1 MLCLLSFIMLCF
13 CFCFLKAQATN
24 TTETYSLPGFYK
36 YDGRKLWL
44 NDQPVSEHGH
54 LYTSLI
60 LLSTSSFCQQQ
71 LFFSNILAQII
82 KKVVPYYV
90 FEIIFV
96 VTIYQKSH
104 FWILNFFQ
112 IFSSF
117 LFRIKLLLIL
127 SNLQVLPKRAM
138 HWLKYDYM
146 SFNISS
152 DKNPVKIENIT
163 PTNLSKI

>member
-1 MLCLLSFIMLCF
+1 
-13 CFCFLKAQATN
+13 
-24 TTETYSLPGFYK
+24 
-36 YDGRKLWL
+36 
-44 NDQPVSEHGH
+44 
-54 LYTSLI
+54 
-60 LLSTSSFCQQQ
+60 
-71 LFFSNILAQII
+71 LAQII
-82 KKVVPYYV
+82 KKIVPYYV

-96 VTIYQKSH
+96 VTIYQKWEIFG
-104 FWILNFFQ
+104 FWIFFQ

-117 LFRIKLLLIL
+117 LFRIKLLLII
-127 SNLQVLPKRAM
+127 SNLQVSPKRAM